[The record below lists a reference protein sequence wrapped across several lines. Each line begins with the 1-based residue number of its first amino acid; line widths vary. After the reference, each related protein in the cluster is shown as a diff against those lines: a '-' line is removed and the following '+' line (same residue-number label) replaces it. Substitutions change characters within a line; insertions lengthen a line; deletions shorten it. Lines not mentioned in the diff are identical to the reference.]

1 VKNIFIF
8 IRKHFNL
15 LLFLFL
21 QGWCIYQ
28 IYQYSQ
34 YHQAAFGS
42 ISNAVTGRINQRYF
56 NVQQYFSLRKTNDSL
71 LKANEWLYNQ
81 LRDNYSIPDTV
92 SQSFID
98 TLKQDSLVSYRT
110 YRFHHARVLSNA
122 VNTPAN
128 YLVLDQGKAAGVL
141 PGMGVIDLNRGVVG
155 IVVESD
161 ENYAVVMS
169 MLHKDSRISGKLT
182 RGGETGTMIW
192 DGKSVNSV
200 QLTGVSKSAK
210 IFKQDAVMTSGF
222 STAFPKGMRIGTV
235 QAVFKETSSNL
246 FRIQLNTAADFHS
259 LQMVYVIENIHQ
271 KGVQRMLD
279 NIKSQPG
286 S

>member
-1 VKNIFIF
+1 MKNIFIF

-34 YHQAAFGS
+34 YHQAAFGT
-42 ISNAVTGRINQRYF
+42 ISNAVTGKINQRYY

-81 LRDNYSIPDTV
+81 LKENYSIPDTA
-92 SQSFID
+92 SRSFID
-98 TLKQDSLVSYRT
+98 TLKQDSLASYRT
-110 YRFHHARVLSNA
+110 YRFHHARVLSNSI
-122 VNTPAN
+122 NTPAN
-128 YLVLDQGKAAGVL
+128 YLVLDQGKEAGVL
-141 PGMGVIDLNRGVVG
+141 PGMGVVDLNRGVVG
-155 IVVESD
+155 IVVESND
-161 ENYAVVMS
+161 RYAVVMS
-169 MLHKDSRISGKLT
+169 VLHKDSRISGKLA
-182 RGGETGTMIW
+182 RGGETGTLVW
-192 DGKSVNSV
+192 DGKEVNSV
-200 QLTGVSKSAK
+200 QMTGVSKSAK
-210 IFKQDAVMTSGF
+210 ITLKDEVLTSGF

-235 QAVFKETSSNL
+235 DAVFKEKSSNL
-246 FRIQLNTAADFHS
+246 FRIQVKSAADFHS

-271 KGVQRMLD
+271 QGVQKIL
-279 NIKSQPG
+279 NQIKSQPG

>member
-1 VKNIFIF
+1 MKNIFIF

-28 IYQYSQ
+28 IYLYSQ
-34 YHQAAFGS
+34 YHQAAFGT
-42 ISNAVTGRINQRYF
+42 ISNNITGRINQRYY

-81 LRDNYSIPDTV
+81 LRENYSLPDTV
-92 SQSFID
+92 SRSFID

-110 YRFHHARVLSNA
+110 YRFHHARVLSNS

-128 YLVLDQGKAAGVL
+128 YIVLDQGKNAGIL
-141 PGMGVIDLNRGVVG
+141 PGMGVIDVNRGLVG
-155 IVVESD
+155 IVVESND
-161 ENYAVVMS
+161 RYAVVMS
-169 MLHKDSRISGKLT
+169 MLHKDSRISGKLS
-182 RGGETGTMIW
+182 RGGETGTVTW
-192 DGKSVNSV
+192 DGKEVNSV
-200 QLTGVSKSAK
+200 QVTGVSNSAK
-210 IFKQDAVMTSGF
+210 INQKDEVLTSGF

-235 QAVFKETSSNL
+235 DAVFKEKSSNL
-246 FRIQLNTAADFHS
+246 FRIVVKSAADFHS

-271 KGVQRMLD
+271 EGVQKIL
-279 NIKSQPG
+279 NQIKSQPG